1 MTETKDIYQ
10 MLGESVGDVV
20 VKAVKEAFRLQGR
33 SLTGKL
39 IDSIEYN
46 VSAMVNRAYIEFTL
60 LDYGMVLNYGVPP
73 DRIPFT
79 EGSGAKGSKYIDGLK
94 MFAKL
99 KFGVNDKDALGIAFA
114 IAKKHKKYGMPLD
127 KKIGAV
133 TDGIEDSKD
142 EVVNLINDAL
152 SRVIQVLF
160 VGAFV
165 EVQKLGSKSLKIN
178 IPTL

>member
-1 MTETKDIYQ
+1 
-10 MLGESVGDVV
+10 
-20 VKAVKEAFRLQGR
+20 
-33 SLTGKL
+33 
-39 IDSIEYN
+39 
-46 VSAMVNRAYIEFTL
+46 
-60 LDYGMVLNYGVPP
+60 
-73 DRIPFT
+73 
-79 EGSGAKGSKYIDGLK
+79 

-142 EVVNLINDAL
+142 EVVNLINEAL
-152 SRVIQVLF
+152 TKVIQVLF
-160 VGAFV
+160 IGAFV
-165 EVQKLGSKSLKIN
+165 EVKKLGSKSLKIN